1 MDLERLLANALALQ
15 AIPSP
20 TFEERERAVEFRARL
35 IASGWGPVHLDPVGN
50 VLGRLGDASAPAVV
64 VCAHLDSV
72 FLRPEHRPARRVQDH
87 LSGPGIGDNA
97 LGLAVVLELASD
109 LMASPP
115 AACIWLAATVAEEGL
130 GNLRGMYALVESLRS
145 QACAYIVVEG
155 MTLGHVYH
163 RGLPARR
170 LRVSLR
176 TSGGHSWTHAGRPSA
191 VHEIIR
197 LANRLIQLPL
207 PSRPRTTLNLGRI
220 EGGTAINAIAA
231 HASLELDLRSEDEKV
246 VAGLESAVLHQ
257 AQMQAGPEVQ
267 VECTAIG
274 SRPGGGLPASHPLVA
289 AAVASLKAQG
299 VEDVQLGAG
308 STDAS
313 APLSLGIPAV
323 CLGVTSG
330 HMAHSQEERVDIPP
344 MARGYAAVLATVV
357 EAARL
362 ARAGLL

>member
-1 MDLERLLANALALQ
+1 
-15 AIPSP
+15 
-20 TFEERERAVEFRARL
+20 
-35 IASGWGPVHLDPVGN
+35 
-50 VLGRLGDASAPAVV
+50 VV

-72 FLRPEHRPARRVQDH
+72 FSRQEHQIARRLQDR
-87 LSGPGIGDNA
+87 LTGPGIGDNA
-97 LGLAVVLELASD
+97 LGLAVLLELASD
-109 LMASPP
+109 PTASPP
-115 AACIWLAATVAEEGL
+115 AVGIWLAATVGEEGL
-130 GNLRGMYALVESLRS
+130 GNLRGMYALVESLRG
-145 QACAYIVVEG
+145 QACAYIAVEG

-191 VHEIIR
+191 VHELIR
-197 LANRLIQLPL
+197 LADRLIHLPL

-231 HASLELDLRSEDEKV
+231 QASFELDLRSEDEKV
-246 VAGLESAVLHQ
+246 VAGLESAIIHQ
-257 AQMQAGPEVQ
+257 VRSLAKPGLQ
-267 VECTAIG
+267 VECTSIG
-274 SRPGGGLPASHPLVA
+274 SRPGGGLAAAHPLVA
-289 AAVASLKAQG
+289 AAVASLEAQD
-299 VEDVQLGAG
+299 VKDVQLGAG

-313 APLSLGIPAV
+313 APLSLGLPAV

-330 HMAHSQEERVDIPP
+330 SMAHSQEEMVEIAPIR
-344 MARGYAAVLATVV
+344 RGYAAVLSTVI

>member
-1 MDLERLLANALALQ
+1 MDLERLVTNALALQ
-15 AIPSP
+15 SIPSP
-20 TFEERERAVEFRARL
+20 TFDERERAVEFQARL
-35 IASGWGPVHLDPVGN
+35 MASGWVPVHLDPVGN

-72 FLRPEHRPARRVQDH
+72 FSRPEHRHARRAQDS

-97 LGLAVVLELASD
+97 LGLAVLLELASD
-109 LMASPP
+109 LQASPP
-115 AACIWLAATVAEEGL
+115 AACIWLAATVGEEGL

-145 QACAYIVVEG
+145 QACAYVVVEG

-170 LRVSLR
+170 LRVSVR

-207 PSRPRTTLNLGRI
+207 PSRPRTTLNLGRL

-231 HASLELDLRSEDEKV
+231 HASLELDLRSEDENV
-246 VAGLESAVLHQ
+246 VAGLESAVIQQ
-257 AQMQAGPEVQ
+257 AQSQASPEVQ
-267 VECTAIG
+267 VECAAIG
-274 SRPGGGLPASHPLVA
+274 SRPGGGLAASHPLVA
-289 AAVASLKAQG
+289 AAVASLMAQG
-299 VEDVQLGAG
+299 VKDVQLGAG

-313 APLSLGIPAV
+313 APLSLGMPAV

-330 HMAHSQEERVDIPP
+330 RMAHSQEETVDLAPIR
-344 MARGYAAVLATVV
+344 RGYAAVLATVV